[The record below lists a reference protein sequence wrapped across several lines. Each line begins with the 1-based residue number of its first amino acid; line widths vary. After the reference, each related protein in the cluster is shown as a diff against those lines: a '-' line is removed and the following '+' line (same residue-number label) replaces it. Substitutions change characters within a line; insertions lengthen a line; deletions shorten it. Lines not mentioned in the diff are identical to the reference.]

1 MIVKIA
7 EISVGLLRGLGKTLK
22 VVIGLPVHIV
32 RDSRKMRE
40 ELRDQKPAT

>member
-7 EISVGLLRGLGKTLK
+7 EITVGLLRVLGKTLK
-22 VVIGLPVHIV
+22 VVIGLPVHTV

-40 ELRDQKPAT
+40 ELDRRT